1 MLIKKILC
9 PTDLSED
16 SKASIAYAISLA
28 REHKAD
34 LVFFSVTFFPSWEL
48 VARCDSDIGFQR
60 RLLMF
65 KVDGLFVS
73 AASRVSNFVQA
84 NFGEEICG
92 LSWEAR
98 ISLGNV
104 SREIIAAAMGM
115 QVDLIVMARRK
126 RGVSFVSWLQAFRLP
141 SVKRLP
147 VRCFRCAHCKSC
159 GTYRRGGEQASQ
171 RCCKVP
177 KPHDSRI
184 LNKRRKG
191 HS

>member
-16 SKASIAYAISLA
+16 SRASIAYAISLA

-34 LVFFSVTFFPSWEL
+34 LVFFNVTSFPSWEL
-48 VARCDSDIGFQR
+48 VAQCDSDIGFQR
-60 RLLMF
+60 RLSMF

-92 LSWEAR
+92 RSWEAR

-115 QVDLIVMARRK
+115 QVDLIVMAKRK
-126 RGVSFVSWLQAFRLP
+126 RGVFLRLLAPSISAAVREKAPCPVLSLCPLQIMRHLSSWR
-141 SVKRLP
+141 
-147 VRCFRCAHCKSC
+147 
-159 GTYRRGGEQASQ
+159 GTGFSTALRSSEAS
-171 RCCKVP
+171 
-177 KPHDSRI
+177 
-184 LNKRRKG
+184 
-191 HS
+191 